1 MKKLLRMLAMLI
13 LMPIIVVASPVN
25 ASGKFLYQSDLDDN
39 PAPDYPAV
47 LTSGQVTIDSSFV
60 VRIRIKTDTPDQ
72 TYAVFMQVGPVQRRA
87 NIILGTITTDDVGQC
102 KAEFDLKDYDPQIST
117 PRIIGPYFAI
127 LSPSKPLPE
136 FDTSYPAFPNA
147 SPPEPGKI
155 ILMAGAPD
163 SPNTNF
169 ALDLSYGYDNGY
181 PAGVSLK
188 EGEQIGDA
196 ISLAPGIYTVSERYQ
211 AGWNV
216 PGIMISDPTFDS
228 FPSGKFTVIV
238 NVAPGET
245 VTIRFKNTP
254 QS

>member
-1 MKKLLRMLAMLI
+1 MKKLSIILAMLI
-13 LMPIIVVASPVN
+13 LLSTIVSASPVN
-25 ASGKFLYQSDLDDN
+25 AQEKFLYQSDLDDN
-39 PAPDYPAV
+39 PSPLYPAV
-47 LTSGQVTIDSSFV
+47 LTFGQVTIDSRFV
-60 VRIRIKTDTPDQ
+60 VRVQIKTDTPDQ
-72 TYAVFMQVGPVQRRA
+72 TYVVFIQVGPVQRRA
-87 NIILGTITTDDVGQC
+87 NIILGTITTNQRGQC
-102 KAEFDLKDYDPQIST
+102 KAVFDLKDYDPQVST

-127 LSPSKPLPE
+127 LSPNKPEPE
-136 FDTSYPAFPNA
+136 FDTSYLAFPHS
-147 SPPEPGKI
+147 SPPEPGEI

-163 SPNTNF
+163 SPDTYF

-188 EGEQIGDA
+188 EGQQIGDA

-216 PGIMISDPTFDS
+216 PGIQINDPTFDS
-228 FPSGKFTVIV
+228 FASGKFTVIV

-245 VTIRFKNTP
+245 VFIRFKNTP